1 MKNVISIIA
10 VLAIVL
16 MPVVSA
22 AQKSPTDKLFDKYGA
37 KDGFTTVHITKELF
51 SLFAEVTEE
60 SDNEDANE
68 LQNVLNG
75 LEYVRI
81 LFYECDDGDE
91 YAILNDFREQLN
103 NMEMNNFTELMTIKD
118 NNEEVKF
125 MIRKEGKIIK
135 ELLLLFNDKN
145 QAGFVSI
152 TGDINLKSIA
162 KLSNSMNI
170 KGLEKLQEI
179 HEYKKDRDDDKD
191 EDND

>member
-60 SDNEDANE
+60 SDSEDANE